1 MERKHLYIALA
12 ILGFVL
18 PWMHYVGFI
27 QINGLNIP
35 LFIASIFANGPATGF
50 AADVLWAT
58 LVFWIWTYFDS
69 KENDLPNWWV
79 SLVLGACVG
88 LSVALPVYL
97 LMREQAQSSRQ
108 APIGATS

>member
-12 ILGFVL
+12 ILGFIL
-18 PWMHYVGFI
+18 PWMHYIGFI

-35 LFIASIFANGPATGF
+35 LFISEIFATAPASGF

-69 KENDLPNWWV
+69 KEHQLPRWW
-79 SLVLGACVG
+79 LAFLLGAMVG
-88 LSVALPVYL
+88 LSVALPIYL
-97 LMREQAQSSRQ
+97 LMREQVFAARRT
-108 APIGATS
+108 AP